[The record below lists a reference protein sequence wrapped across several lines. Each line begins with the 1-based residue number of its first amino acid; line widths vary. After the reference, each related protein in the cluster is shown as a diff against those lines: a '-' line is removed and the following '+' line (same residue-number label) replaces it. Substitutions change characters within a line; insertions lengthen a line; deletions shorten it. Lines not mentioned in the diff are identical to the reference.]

1 MNNYSIIT
9 STGYCFNGFN
19 TLNKATEQAFGY
31 YWQDLANKDL
41 KDCQDYDVF
50 DNNAYCTVASTSL
63 VTAKTLNIK
72 LIA

>member
-9 STGYCFNGFN
+9 STGYCFDGFK
-19 TLNKATEQAFGY
+19 TSSEAIEQAFDY
-31 YWQDLANKDL
+31 YWQDLDNKDS

-72 LIA
+72 QIA